1 MKFFP
6 AQLTELLHRAPRR
19 RNVRYLL
26 KFVAVLLGLIVLY
39 SALFQV
45 LMRLEGQEHSWIAGL
60 YWTLVTM
67 STLGFGDIVFY
78 SDLGRVFSV
87 VVIISGVTFLLV
99 LLPFTFIEFFYAP
112 WMEAQQAKRAPRRL
126 PDDTRGHVLLTN
138 FDPVTTA
145 LMRKL
150 TQYGYRYT
158 LIVPNQDEALRLHDL
173 GVSVM
178 VGELDDPATYRAARA
193 EEALLVAATGA
204 DVANTNIAFT
214 VRQVTGHPQ
223 ITTTA
228 KELPSVEILTLAGS
242 NHVLRLDEMLG
253 QFLARRTTA
262 AAHRAHIVGEFGSLF
277 VAEATAS
284 GTDLVGRTL
293 RDCALRERTG
303 ITIVGGWERG
313 QFRTASAEMSI
324 DAKTVLLL
332 AGSREQIELF
342 NTLYSVET
350 HRSAPVVIIG
360 AGRVGR
366 ATARALDRLGID
378 YRLIEKV
385 PERVGDPAKYVVGD
399 AADTAI
405 LRRAG
410 LLRARTVM
418 ITTHHDD
425 VNIYLAI
432 YCRRLRPDIQ
442 IISRATH
449 ERNVPTLHRA
459 GADFVMSYAT
469 MGANAIFNLLTR
481 GELLLVAEGLAV
493 FKVRTPAALAGRK
506 LADTALR
513 GETGCSVVAL
523 KDGDTMKI
531 NPDPTDILPPNG
543 EVVLVGDA
551 NAEDRFLRKYS
562 QSH

>member
-1 MKFFP
+1 MKFLP
-6 AQLTELLHRAPRR
+6 AQLAELLQRSPRHRD
-19 RNVRYLL
+19 VRYLL
-26 KFVAVLLGLIVLY
+26 KFIAALAGLILAY
-39 SALFQV
+39 SAIFQV
-45 LMRLEGQEHSWIAGL
+45 LMRYEGQEHSWITGL

-67 STLGFGDIVFY
+67 STLGYGDITFV
-78 SDLGRVFSV
+78 SDLGRVFSAV
-87 VVIISGVTFLLV
+87 VLLSGMAFLLV
-99 LLPFTFIEFFYAP
+99 LLPFTFIHFFYAP
-112 WMEAQQAKRAPRRL
+112 WMEAQQAKRTPRKL

-158 LIVPNQDEALRLHDL
+158 LLVPNPDEALRLHDL
-173 GVSVM
+173 GISVL

-193 EEALLVAATGA
+193 EEALLVAATGP

-228 KELPSVEILTLAGS
+228 KDLPSVEILTLAGS

-253 QFLARRTTA
+253 QFLARRADA
-262 AAHRAHIVGEFGSLF
+262 AAHRAHIVGEFGSLL
-277 VAEATAS
+277 VAEATAA
-284 GTDLVGRTL
+284 GTDLVGRAL

-303 ITIVGGWERG
+303 ITVVGGWERG

-324 DAKTVLLL
+324 GAKTVLLL
-332 AGSREQIELF
+332 AGSREQLDRF
-342 NTLYSVET
+342 NALYAVET
-350 HRSAPVVIIG
+350 GRTVPVVIVG
-360 AGRVGR
+360 GGRVGR
-366 ATARALDRLGID
+366 ATGRALERLGID
-378 YRLIEKV
+378 YRIIEKL
-385 PERVGDPAKYVVGD
+385 PERIRDPAKYIEGD

-405 LRRAG
+405 LRQAG

-425 VNIYLAI
+425 VNIYLTI

-442 IISRATH
+442 IISRATL
-449 ERNVPTLHRA
+449 ERNVATLHRA

-506 LADTALR
+506 LAETALR

-523 KDGDTMKI
+523 KEGDTMKI
-531 NPDPTDILPPNG
+531 NPAPTDTLPADG
-543 EVVLVGDA
+543 EIVLVGDA
-551 NAEDRFLRKYS
+551 TAEDRFLRKYT